1 MSFFV
6 WASYYKLEPIE
17 RFEKF
22 PYKAQSPLTTKWKN
36 FKNEADIWEEVEAIS
51 ELAKTSKTRTIGQ
64 LLYDLVPLF
73 ASPDFFT
80 KDWMLDIM
88 NEYHWIKNWNV
99 SPGNLD
105 NISAFRLDCWSIV
118 ENEFN
123 QINKSESQKNVKTNI

>member
-1 MSFFV
+1 LSFFV

-22 PYKAQSPLTTKWKN
+22 PYKAQSPLTVKLKE
-36 FKNEADIWEEVEAIS
+36 FKNGANIWEEVEAIS

-73 ASPDFFT
+73 ASPNFFNSN
-80 KDWMLDIM
+80 WMFDIM
-88 NEYHWIKNWNV
+88 NEYHWIKNWNI

-105 NISAFRLDCWSIV
+105 DISAFRLDCWTIID
-118 ENEFN
+118 NEM
-123 QINKSESQKNVKTNI
+123 NKIEEQERKKNGQS

>member
-17 RFEKF
+17 RFQEF
-22 PYKAQSPLTTKWKN
+22 PYKAQSPLTAK
-36 FKNEADIWEEVEAIS
+36 FRLFENEANIWEEVEAIS

-73 ASPDFFT
+73 ASPNFFVNN
-80 KDWMLDIM
+80 WMFDII
-88 NEYHWIKNWNV
+88 NEYHWIKNWNI

-105 NISAFRLDCWSIV
+105 DVSAFRLDCWTIID
-118 ENEFN
+118 NEM
-123 QINKSESQKNVKTNI
+123 NKIEEQERKKNGQS

>member
-22 PYKAQSPLTTKWKN
+22 PYKAQSPLTVKQKE
-36 FKNEADIWEEVEAIS
+36 FKNEANIWEEVEAIS
-51 ELAKTSKTRTIGQ
+51 ELAKTSKTRTIGH

-73 ASPDFFT
+73 ASPNFFT

-88 NEYHWIKNWNV
+88 NEYHWIKNWNI

-105 NISAFRLDCWSIV
+105 DVSAFRLDCWSII
-118 ENEFN
+118 ENELN
-123 QINKSESQKNVKTNI
+123 QINKIESKKDGNKS

>member
-1 MSFFV
+1 LSFFV

-22 PYKAQSPLTTKWKN
+22 PYKAQSPLSVKLKE
-36 FKNEADIWEEVEAIS
+36 FKNEANIWEEVEAIS

-73 ASPDFFT
+73 ASPNFFNSN
-80 KDWMLDIM
+80 WMFDIM
-88 NEYHWIKNWNV
+88 NEYHWIKNWNI

-105 NISAFRLDCWSIV
+105 DVSAFRLDCWTIID
-118 ENEFN
+118 NEM
-123 QINKSESQKNVKTNI
+123 NKIEEEERKKNGQS

>member
-22 PYKAQSPLTTKWKN
+22 PYKAQSPLTTKWKK
-36 FKNEADIWEEVEAIS
+36 FKNEANIWEEVEAIS

-99 SPGNLD
+99 SPGYLD

>member
-22 PYKAQSPLTTKWKN
+22 PYKAQSPLSVKLKE
-36 FKNEADIWEEVEAIS
+36 FKNEANIWEEVEAIS

-73 ASPDFFT
+73 ASPNFFNSN
-80 KDWMLDIM
+80 WMFDIM
-88 NEYHWIKNWNV
+88 NEYHWIKNWNI

-105 NISAFRLDCWSIV
+105 DVSAFRLDCWTIID
-118 ENEFN
+118 NEM
-123 QINKSESQKNVKTNI
+123 NKIEEEERKKNGQS

>member
-22 PYKAQSPLTTKWKN
+22 PYKAQSPLSVKQKE
-36 FKNEADIWEEVEAIS
+36 FKNEANIWEEVEAIS

-73 ASPDFFT
+73 ASPNFFNSN
-80 KDWMLDIM
+80 WMFDIM
-88 NEYHWIKNWNV
+88 NEYHWIKNWNI

-105 NISAFRLDCWSIV
+105 DVSAFRLDCWTIID
-118 ENEFN
+118 NEM
-123 QINKSESQKNVKTNI
+123 NKIEEQERKKNGQS